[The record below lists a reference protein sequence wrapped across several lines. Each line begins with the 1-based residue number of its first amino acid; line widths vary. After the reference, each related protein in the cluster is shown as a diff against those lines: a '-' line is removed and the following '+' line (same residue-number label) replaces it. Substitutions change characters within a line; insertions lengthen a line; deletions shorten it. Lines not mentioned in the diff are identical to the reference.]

1 LHSKKHLKKNLKQ
14 QVMKLQS
21 NNLLEKLTITEINQ
35 LTFEVKETI
44 AKDFGREK
52 KRNFTVAQ
60 FWNIERSKRNFAAR
74 RNVI

>member
-1 LHSKKHLKKNLKQ
+1 
-14 QVMKLQS
+14 MKLQS

>member
-1 LHSKKHLKKNLKQ
+1 
-14 QVMKLQS
+14 MKLQS

-35 LTFEVKETI
+35 LMFEVEETI